1 MHLALPMG
9 GLNTEDVIL
18 SKHMNYMKLLT
29 WQVGKDGGQEDTR
42 SREVWPFCSIR
53 GDISICKKWV
63 CVYMYIYIHMYLFF
77 FFRKGV
83 FLLLTNQSEV
93 QMKGKQLGYTEL
105 CQRLILPTDLLA
117 S

>member
-1 MHLALPMG
+1 MHLALSMG

-29 WQVGKDGGQEDTR
+29 RQVGKDDGQEDTR

-63 CVYMYIYIHMYLFF
+63 CVYMHIYTHILFFLEKVF
-77 FFRKGV
+77 FFR
-83 FLLLTNQSEV
+83 
-93 QMKGKQLGYTEL
+93 
-105 CQRLILPTDLLA
+105 
-117 S
+117 